1 MPGGGNA
8 SVSKV
13 MTMDVGIS
21 SMGEPG
27 QSYIMLVM

>member
-1 MPGGGNA
+1 MPDAGNP

-13 MTMDVGIS
+13 MKVDVGIS
-21 SMGEPG
+21 SLGESG